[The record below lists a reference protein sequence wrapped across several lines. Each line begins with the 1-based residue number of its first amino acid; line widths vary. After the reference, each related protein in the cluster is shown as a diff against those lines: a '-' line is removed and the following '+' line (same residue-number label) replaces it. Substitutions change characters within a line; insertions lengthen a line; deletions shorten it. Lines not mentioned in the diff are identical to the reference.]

1 MSSFFVN
8 SFFPFTIKKWDQLHT
23 DLRNEPDFT
32 LFKIKLKEKLKPM
45 KFRHF
50 HVGFKYPKT
59 IHTQLTLLN
68 AGGGGIRPP
77 YHINVVPRK
86 MLKEKVANFL

>member
-1 MSSFFVN
+1 MVRS
-8 SFFPFTIKKWDQLHT
+8 
-23 DLRNEPDFT
+23 
-32 LFKIKLKEKLKPM
+32 KIAEIAQNLQFQKMLK
-45 KFRHF
+45 
-50 HVGFKYPKT
+50 G
-59 IHTQLTLLN
+59 TQFLTLLN